1 MATGWA
7 GDNAVNEQIDAT
19 VKDGIRRAQSR
30 VPQDRR
36 RAGLQYPAYAFASP
50 AKRVTIGTPPI
61 FPATTAAAA
70 RTANCASS
78 NPRCQIASPP
88 SNRSHHR
95 ATHRLQWWDP
105 LTGSRRPEP
114 AINPRLPFL
123 CIAVVQPASEA
134 LAGGSW
140 RA

>member
-78 NPRCQIASPP
+78 NPRSQITRRRKLEWGGMRTRMV
-88 SNRSHHR
+88 RSGGERVHALRRHAEYC
-95 ATHRLQWWDP
+95 ATGVPNHK
-105 LTGSRRPEP
+105 
-114 AINPRLPFL
+114 
-123 CIAVVQPASEA
+123 
-134 LAGGSW
+134 
-140 RA
+140 

>member
-50 AKRVTIGTPPI
+50 VKRLTIGTPPI

-78 NPRCQIASPP
+78 NRRSQIHSPP
-88 SNRSHHR
+88 EIMP
-95 ATHRLQWWDP
+95 DP
-105 LTGSRRPEP
+105 LTGSRHAAAVGRSYP
-114 AINPRLPFL
+114 INS
-123 CIAVVQPASEA
+123 SEA
-134 LAGGSW
+134 LVRLIRSGSSCAGMLCSGGQIPGF
-140 RA
+140 